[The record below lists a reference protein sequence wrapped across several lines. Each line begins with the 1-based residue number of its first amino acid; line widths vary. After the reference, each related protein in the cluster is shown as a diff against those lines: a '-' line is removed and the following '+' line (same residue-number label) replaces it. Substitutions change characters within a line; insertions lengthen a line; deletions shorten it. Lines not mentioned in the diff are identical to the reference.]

1 MPQKWRQAGESVY
14 AAIPRNEREGLDELP
29 FMKDLRESL
38 DDLYAFQAEGA
49 PSWFKAKEKLDHWVR
64 EGEIRHTTK
73 PIGGDEDEDEDFDV
87 DFDGDFDVEEQVA
100 AQSDSTY
107 EEAARTAV
115 EVQEPADASKTK
127 DEETQPGAAAFGGA
141 NKKSFGST
149 TKGILAKKVS
159 KLFDKIQDMAPRLR
173 SRASAMELLP
183 PNSQDIENSGHL
195 QRMRETA
202 QSEMDALDAEDAF
215 QESKFAAR
223 EARRKVLREKLRE

>member
-1 MPQKWRQAGESVY
+1 MS
-14 AAIPRNEREGLDELP
+14 ERERLDELP

-73 PIGGDEDEDEDFDV
+73 PIGEEEDEDEVFDV
-87 DFDGDFDVEEQVA
+87 DFDVDFDVEEQVA

-107 EEAARTAV
+107 DEAVRTAV
-115 EVQEPADASKTK
+115 AVQEPVDVSKME
-127 DEETQPGAAAFGGA
+127 DEETRSSATAVGGA
-141 NKKSFGST
+141 KKQSLGST
-149 TKGILAKKVS
+149 TEGILTKKVS
-159 KLFDKIQDMAPRLR
+159 IFFDKIQEMAPRLR
-173 SRASAMELLP
+173 PRASAMELLP

-195 QRMRETA
+195 QRIREIA
-202 QSEMDALDAEDAF
+202 QSEMDDLDAEDAF
-215 QESKFAAR
+215 QEAEFAAR